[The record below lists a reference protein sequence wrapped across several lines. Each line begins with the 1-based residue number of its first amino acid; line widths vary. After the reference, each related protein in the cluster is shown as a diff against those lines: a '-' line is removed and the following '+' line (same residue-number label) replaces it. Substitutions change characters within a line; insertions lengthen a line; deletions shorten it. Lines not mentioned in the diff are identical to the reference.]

1 MKIAIINDTH
11 FGARNDNQVF
21 ADYFKKF
28 YDNVFFPTLKEQ
40 GIKTIFVVGDLI
52 DRRKYINFIT
62 LNNIKETF
70 LEPCYQNDI
79 EVHVSVGNHDTYYKN
94 TNKVNSV
101 RSLFADSK
109 YTNLHIYEDAP
120 VEFDYDGTKVMLAPW
135 IAQDNYETSINAF
148 KETSAQI
155 LFAHLE
161 IQGFEMLKG
170 QVCTHGFDKKDFS
183 KFDAVYSGHFHHPST
198 YDNICYM
205 GAPYE
210 MNWSD
215 HDGKRGFHIFDSND
229 RSMTF
234 VKNPYRIFNK
244 IFYDD
249 TNMTIEDIT
258 NFDTTLLTN
267 SYVKVIIKN
276 KTNPY
281 IFDLYL
287 DRIQQ
292 AMAADIKVVEDH
304 MNLDLVDEDDL
315 IDEAQDTHTILNQYV
330 DSIETQVAKDKIKK
344 MITDLYQEAMNL

>member
-28 YDNVFFPTLKEQ
+28 YDNVFFPTLKERDV
-40 GIKTIFVVGDLI
+40 KTIFVAGDLI
-52 DRRKYINFIT
+52 DRRKYINFVT
-62 LNNIKETF
+62 LNNVKQTF
-70 LEPCYQNDI
+70 MEPAFEAGI
-79 EVHVSVGNHDTYYKN
+79 EVHVAVGNHDTYYKN

-109 YTNLHIYEDAP
+109 YTNLHIYEEEP

-135 IAQDNYETSINAF
+135 IAPDNYEVSVKAF
-148 KETSAQI
+148 HETDAQI

-170 QVCTHGFDKKDFS
+170 QVCTHGFNKKDFS

-198 YDNICYM
+198 TDNITYM

-210 MNWSD
+210 MNWAD
-215 HDGKRGFHIFDSND
+215 FEGKRGFHIFDTET
-229 RSMTF
+229 REMEF
-234 VKNPYRIFNK
+234 IQNPYQIFK
-244 IFYDD
+244 KVFYDD
-249 TNMTIEDIT
+249 KDVTVEDIA
-258 NFDTTLLTN
+258 NLDVNQLTN
-267 SYVKVIIKN
+267 TYVKVIIKD

-281 IFDLYL
+281 LFDLFL
-287 DRIQQ
+287 DRLQQ
-292 AMAADIKVVEDH
+292 SGAADIKVVEDH
-304 MNLDLVDEDDL
+304 MNLDLVDDEDL

-330 DSIETQVAKDKIKK
+330 DSIDTKVSKDKIKK
-344 MITDLYQEAMNL
+344 MITDLYHEAMNL

>member
-28 YDNVFFPTLKEQ
+28 YDNVFFPYLIEND
-40 GIKTIFVVGDLI
+40 IKTIFVAGDLI
-52 DRRKYINFIT
+52 DRRKYINFVT
-62 LNNIKETF
+62 LNHIKETF
-70 LEPCYQNDI
+70 LEPCYQNGI
-79 EVHVSVGNHDTYYKN
+79 EVHIAVGNHDTYYKN

-109 YTNLHIYEDAP
+109 YTNLHIYEDEP

-135 IAQDNYETSINAF
+135 IAADNYEASVKAF
-148 KETSAQI
+148 KETDAQI

-210 MNWSD
+210 MNWAD
-215 HDGKRGFHIFDSND
+215 YDGKRGFHIFETTD

-234 VKNPYRIFNK
+234 VKNPYQIFQK

-249 TNMTIEDIT
+249 TNMTIEDVA
-258 NFDTTLLTN
+258 NLDAEGLTN
-267 SYVKVIIKN
+267 TYVKVIIKN

-281 IFDLYL
+281 IFDLFL

-292 AMAADIKVVEDH
+292 AGATDIKVVEDH
-304 MNLDLVDEDDL
+304 MNLDMIDEDDL

-330 DSIETQVAKDKIKK
+330 DSIETQVSKDKIKK